1 MPHGT
6 SLRMGKLGY
15 QSDAQATLAV
25 SYNGLEGYAD
35 SLHDALTRPWPA
47 YQNLGVQNPG
57 GDYNQLATSLLQIEN
72 EFYGT
77 IRPKRT
83 IASGER
89 PLHALRERGVEYI
102 EVRLMDL
109 NPFVDIG
116 IDANTL
122 HFLDVFLLY
131 CALSDSA
138 PDSPEEIREIGTNQ
152 HLTAARGR
160 EPGLQ
165 LQRQGQP
172 VALRDWAQAI
182 LRELQPVAQALD
194 QAQGG
199 TAHADAVAHAERAV
213 QDPDRLPSAQVL
225 RAMAEDHDNV
235 FVGFVRAQSQHTQA
249 ALLAEPWSAEQHTRF
264 EAMSAESLAAQRRIE
279 AADTLPFEAFRQHYV
294 SPDRLGLE
302 SVA

>member
-1 MPHGT
+1 
-6 SLRMGKLGY
+6 
-15 QSDAQATLAV
+15 
-25 SYNGLEGYAD
+25 
-35 SLHDALTRPWPA
+35 
-47 YQNLGVQNPG
+47 
-57 GDYNQLATSLLQIEN
+57 
-72 EFYGT
+72 
-77 IRPKRT
+77 
-83 IASGER
+83 
-89 PLHALRERGVEYI
+89 
-102 EVRLMDL
+102 
-109 NPFVDIG
+109 
-116 IDANTL
+116 
-122 HFLDVFLLY
+122 LDVFLLY
-131 CALSDSA
+131 CALSESA

-225 RAMAEDHDNV
+225 RAMAEEHDNV